1 MHLRHY
7 IQEWNI
13 RAQVELPAFPLPD
26 GPRPREVTLS
36 CEDKH
41 MQITFAS
48 PEAMPTVEAILT
60 HLLFEAELL
69 VDRPTFPEWSQR
81 LFDSPESSRTND
93 DEWILY
99 RRSQEQTDEL
109 KRLLG
114 APLFERCLAA
124 TRRDRLSSE
133 HTSAEVEPFVRA
145 EQRVAALTFRPRPLL
160 LAPGGL
166 TPTGSMVLRALGAAR
181 GEPHEDYQLHEEYI
195 LGGDHLDQLPETA
208 LFAWLPQLAM
218 PLREWL
224 LNNRRVIVAVLPESV
239 ELSLKILFYVF
250 GYTKSCPY
258 CVTLDAQGR
267 FKRLFDPTPLLGH
280 GLHARQSEPS

>member
-13 RAQVELPAFPLPD
+13 RARVELPAFPLPD

-69 VDRPTFPEWSQR
+69 VDRPTFPEWSQG

-114 APLFERCLAA
+114 ASLFERCLAA
-124 TRRDRLSSE
+124 YRRDR
-133 HTSAEVEPFVRA
+133 TAAEEEPPGQA
-145 EQRVAALTFRPRPLL
+145 EQRVAALTFRTRPLL
-160 LAPGGL
+160 LAPGGV
-166 TPTGSMVLRALGAAR
+166 TPTGSAVLQALGAAR
-181 GEPHEDYQLHEEYI
+181 GEPHEDYRLNEEYI

-208 LFAWLPQLAM
+208 LVAWLPQLAM
-218 PLREWL
+218 PLREWQGRNL
-224 LNNRRVIVAVLPESV
+224 RLIVAILPESV
-239 ELSLKILFYVF
+239 ELSLKILFYIF

-258 CVTLDAQGR
+258 CVTLDAQGQ
-267 FKRLFDPTPLLGH
+267 FKRLFDPSPLLRQ
-280 GLHARQSEPS
+280 GLEARQSETF